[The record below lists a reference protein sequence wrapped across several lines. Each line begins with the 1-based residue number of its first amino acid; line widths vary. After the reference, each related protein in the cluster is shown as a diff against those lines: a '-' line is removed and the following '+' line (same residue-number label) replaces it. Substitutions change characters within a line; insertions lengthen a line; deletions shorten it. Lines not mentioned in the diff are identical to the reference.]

1 MLICENTVSSSV
13 QFSLVT
19 QSCPTLCDP
28 MNCST
33 PGFHHQLLESTQTHV
48 HWVSDAI
55 QLSPSPPTF
64 NLSQHQGLFQWVS
77 SSYQVAKIL
86 ELQLQYQ
93 SFQWLFKTDFQR
105 FMKSWFSTKSVDQH
119 TVHPKTLSSIRICSE
134 LQAHLSSPRKRLY
147 CTQCLL
153 KQVIS
158 FFRSASPGLLLAV
171 KGITDVSLSNS
182 HPGPHSPPHIPCLV
196 HSQILLAPL
205 SQRWRAS
212 EG

>member
-1 MLICENTVSSSV
+1 MSIESV
-13 QFSLVT
+13 MPSNYLLLLLPSIFPSIRVFSNESV
-19 QSCPTLCDP
+19 LCIRW
-28 MNCST
+28 SKYWE
-33 PGFHHQLLESTQTHV
+33 FRL
-48 HWVSDAI
+48 
-55 QLSPSPPTF
+55 
-64 NLSQHQGLFQWVS
+64 QH
-77 SSYQVAKIL
+77 
-86 ELQLQYQ
+86 Q